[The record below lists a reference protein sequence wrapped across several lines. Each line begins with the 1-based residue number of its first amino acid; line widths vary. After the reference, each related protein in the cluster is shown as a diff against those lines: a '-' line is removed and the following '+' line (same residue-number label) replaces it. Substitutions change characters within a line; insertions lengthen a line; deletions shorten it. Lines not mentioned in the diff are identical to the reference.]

1 MTSPA
6 ASTAIPDTLR
16 LLKARELAAQGR
28 LREAEAFLGGAD
40 APSADPALLQSLA
53 VIVTQQGDYPRAR
66 RLWRQL
72 LQARPGD
79 LEAERMIEAIET
91 WQARPAWIGY
101 LPAAAAC
108 GLIALLALVFWP
120 RGGGTSAPAAVEPL
134 VVVPVEPVRPVPVAT
149 APAPRPVLRAPQP
162 APVAPPADEPMV
174 TFELPAPRSRR

>member
-6 ASTAIPDTLR
+6 DSTAIPDTLR

-79 LEAERMIEAIET
+79 PEAERMIEAIET
-91 WQARPAWIGY
+91 WQARPAWIGH

-108 GLIALLALVFWP
+108 GLIVLLALVFWP
-120 RGGGTSAPAAVEPL
+120 RGGETSVPVTVEPL
-134 VVVPVEPVRPVPVAT
+134 VVVPVEPVRPEPVAT